1 MSEDAKMMLGRIAP
15 LRKMRK
21 IERLALIKERYRA
34 LIVDPR
40 RQLESE
46 LDRGY
51 EDDHAEPEHE
61 YDADLEGVLMS
72 GADDD
77 DA

>member
-1 MSEDAKMMLGRIAP
+1 MSEEAKMMMGRMAP

-34 LIVDPR
+34 LIIDPR
-40 RQLESE
+40 RQLEME

-51 EDDHAEPEHE
+51 EDDHAESEHE
-61 YDADLEGVLMS
+61 FDADLEGVLMDS
-72 GADDD
+72 VDDD

>member
-1 MSEDAKMMLGRIAP
+1 MSEEAKLLQGRIAP

-61 YDADLEGVLMS
+61 FDADLEGVLMS
-72 GADDD
+72 SVEDDE
-77 DA
+77 A